1 MNRKIVLTGLAALA
15 LAASAAPASAQ
26 GFSVGV
32 GFGDGWYGPG
42 VSVGFGAPGWGYD
55 NNWGYGAYAA
65 APCTCGTSYRSVR
78 VAPRYRSSTYA
89 WGGYPYDNG
98 YASYPYDD
106 YYYGGNYASVGVG
119 WSDGDWRRR
128 SFRDGR
134 RFDRFSRDDRGRIS
148 NRETR
153 FNDREIRGGREDFGD
168 RSRISRTSV
177 SGESRTTTNGRAE
190 VRGGANSEL
199 RSGTNPADFS
209 VRSSE
214 SSGRSGGEA
223 RGGAEVRAGASAQ
236 TSGRAGRRGDTR

>member
-128 SFRDGR
+128 SFRLRWGQKEPNSRVDCDGLP
-134 RFDRFSRDDRGRIS
+134 SGCNRDAVPSSFRSVLEYSGSLS
-148 NRETR
+148 NCCCPGT
-153 FNDREIRGGREDFGD
+153 
-168 RSRISRTSV
+168 
-177 SGESRTTTNGRAE
+177 
-190 VRGGANSEL
+190 GA
-199 RSGTNPADFS
+199 P
-209 VRSSE
+209 
-214 SSGRSGGEA
+214 
-223 RGGAEVRAGASAQ
+223 
-236 TSGRAGRRGDTR
+236 